1 MRSKLFSL
9 REIVVTYRVRLWT
22 LIAFCLAITAA
33 AEPGDR
39 RTILFMGDSLT
50 AGYGLEEGLAFP
62 ALIRAKIDSLGMPFD
77 VVSAGLS
84 GETSSGGLRRIDWL
98 LRRKIDV
105 LVLELGANDALRGV
119 PLEVTRQS
127 LQGIVEKSKMKY
139 PDVKIVIAGMEAPPN
154 LGVDY
159 TAAFRDLFV
168 DLARAHDA
176 DLVPFLLAGVAG
188 RPELNLPDRIHPS
201 EQGHAILA
209 ENVWEVLGP
218 LLKTF

>member
-22 LIAFCLAITAA
+22 FMAFCLASTVA
-33 AEPGDR
+33 AEPSDR

-50 AGYGLEEGLAFP
+50 AGYGLEDGLAFP

-127 LQGIVEKSKMKY
+127 LQGIVEKCKMKY

-176 DLVPFLLAGVAG
+176 DLIPFLLAGVAG
-188 RPELNLPDRIHPS
+188 RPELNLPDRIHPT

-209 ENVWEVLGP
+209 ENMWEILGP